1 MAVQTD
7 YNERHAPAF
16 EGMLA
21 NAEWLKN
28 VISREVANEDI
39 GFGKVAVQAAG
50 EDTITFPDE
59 AITADPA
66 TFVGITVRDQS
77 TAPEGPNV
85 YAENATAGVLTKG
98 VIWVTAGA
106 AVDQGD
112 AVYFT
117 AAGVLTNASSGNTE
131 IVGATW
137 DSSAG
142 SGDLARLRL
151 G

>member
-21 NAEWLKN
+21 NLEWLKN
-28 VISREVANEDI
+28 VISRHVANEDI

-50 EDTITFPDE
+50 EDTITFPDD

-77 TAPEGPNV
+77 ADPEGPNV
-85 YAENATAGVLTKG
+85 YQEGATAGVLTKG

-117 AAGVLTNASSGNTE
+117 SAGV
-131 IVGATW
+131 
-137 DSSAG
+137 
-142 SGDLARLRL
+142 
-151 G
+151 